1 MKLKPTTILLD
12 ADYFFYRAASASE
25 YEMTWDADLTVIA
38 GSLTN
43 GQKIIRSDVKQLK
56 ERFDTDDIIMTF
68 TDLKNFRKTIDST
81 YKSNRTK
88 RKPCGFKRLINWA
101 MTEYNSVRMPQLE
114 ADDVLGILASRG
126 DLDNF
131 VIVSPDKDMEQ
142 IPCRIYNLK
151 EEFTQTPEQ
160 AEYKLYEQCL
170 SGDTVDG
177 YSGVKGIG
185 KKKAQTILNKCD
197 GSYWGKVVETYC
209 NNGYTEADA
218 LRNLRLAKILH
229 AKDWDFDREEPI
241 LFTP

>member
-12 ADYFFYRAASASE
+12 ADYFFYRAACASE

-43 GQKIIRSDVKQLK
+43 GQKIIRSDIKKLK
-56 ERFDTDDIIMTF
+56 ERFDTDQLVMTF
-68 TDLKNFRKTIDST
+68 TDLENFRKKIDST

-88 RKPCGFKRLINWA
+88 RKPCGFKRLLNWA
-101 MTEYNSVRMPQLE
+101 MTEYNCVRMPQLE

-126 DLDNF
+126 DLTNF

-151 EEFTQTPEQ
+151 EEFTQTPEK

-185 KKKAQTILNKCD
+185 KKKAQSILNNKE
-197 GSYWGKVVETYC
+197 GSYWSTVVKTYYDH
-209 NNGYTEADA
+209 GYNEADA
-218 LRNLRLAKILH
+218 LRNLRLAKILQ
-229 AKDWDFDREEPI
+229 AADWDFNKKEPI

>member
-88 RKPCGFKRLINWA
+88 RKPCGFKRLLNWA
-101 MTEYNSVRMPQLE
+101 MTEYNCVRMPQLE

-126 DLDNF
+126 DLTNF

-170 SGDTVDG
+170 SGDPVDG
-177 YSGVKGIG
+177 YSGIKGIG
-185 KKKAQTILNKCD
+185 KKKAQSILNNKE
-197 GSYWGKVVETYC
+197 GTYWDTVLKAFKDH
-209 NNGYTEADA
+209 GYKEADA
-218 LRNLRLAKILH
+218 LKQLRLAKILH
-229 AKDWDFDREEPI
+229 SDNWDYARERPI

>member
-43 GQKIIRSDVKQLK
+43 GQKIIRSDIKQLK
-56 ERFDTDDIIMTF
+56 ERFDTDIVIMCF
-68 TDLKNFRKTIDST
+68 TDLKNFRKEIDSS

-101 MTEYNSVRMPQLE
+101 FSEYKCIRMPKLE
-114 ADDVLGILASRG
+114 ADDVLGIIASRG
-126 DLDNF
+126 DLENF

-142 IPCRIYNLK
+142 IACRIYNLK

-160 AEYKLYEQCL
+160 AEFKLYEQCL

-185 KKKAQTILNKCD
+185 KKKAQTILSKAS
-197 GSYWGKVVETYC
+197 GSYWGAVVETYC
-209 NNGYTEADA
+209 SNGYTEADA
-218 LRNLRLAKILH
+218 IRNLRLAKILQ
-229 AKDWDFDREEPI
+229 ASDWDFENKKPI

>member
-56 ERFDTDDIIMTF
+56 ERFDTDDMIMTF
-68 TDLKNFRKTIDST
+68 TDLGNFRKKIDST

-88 RKPCGFKRLINWA
+88 RKPCGFKRLLNWA
-101 MTEYNSVRMPQLE
+101 KTEYNCVRMPQLE

-126 DLDNF
+126 DLTNF

-185 KKKAQTILNKCD
+185 KKKAQTILNACD
-197 GSYWGKVVETYC
+197 GSYWGTVVETYC
-209 NNGYTEADA
+209 KHGYTEADA

-229 AKDWDFDREEPI
+229 AQDWDFDKQEPI